1 MCKIVMIIVMLVEI
15 VVWICCRI
23 RWWFGL
29 WYVMLC
35 VIIIVNFMIV
45 EGNNVNCKFMYINV
59 YYCKEI
65 I

>member
-1 MCKIVMIIVMLVEI
+1 MCKIVMIRVMLVEI
-15 VVWICCRI
+15 VVWSCCWN

-45 EGNNVNCKFMYINV
+45 EGNNVNNKLMYINV
-59 YYCKEI
+59 YYWKEI

>member
-1 MCKIVMIIVMLVEI
+1 MWKIVMIIVMLVEI

-23 RWWFGL
+23 RWCFGL

-45 EGNNVNCKFMYINV
+45 EGNNVNNKLMYINV
-59 YYCKEI
+59 YYWKEI

>member
-1 MCKIVMIIVMLVEI
+1 MCKIVMLVEI
-15 VVWICCRI
+15 VVWSCCWI

-35 VIIIVNFMIV
+35 VIIVVNFMIV
-45 EGNNVNCKFMYINV
+45 EGNNVNNKLMYINV
-59 YYCKEI
+59 YYWKEI